1 MTTSFSHR
9 CLGGK
14 VLIALHTIL
23 ILTHSTLNPSK
34 TLPTQSTKLQVIIKM
49 KGTVAFA
56 AALAG
61 TASAGVYKMPYVAIV
76 AMSTSTSLP
85 LWR

>member
-1 MTTSFSHR
+1 
-9 CLGGK
+9 
-14 VLIALHTIL
+14 
-23 ILTHSTLNPSK
+23 
-34 TLPTQSTKLQVIIKM
+34 M